1 MTLTTMQAIVADGT
15 DLVERTVDIPRPGP
29 RDLLVDVRA
38 VSVNPV
44 DTKVRAGNSGDRILG
59 FDAAGTVVATG
70 GEVARFVVG
79 DEVYYAGDITRPG
92 TNAQFHAVDERIVG
106 HKPAS
111 LSFAEAAAMPL
122 TTITAWESLF
132 DHFHATR
139 ETTGSLVVVAAAG
152 GVGSVLVQ
160 LARTLTGLRVIGVA
174 SRPESAEWVRG
185 MGAHDVVDRGELPQ
199 TVTGLVPDG
208 VDYLFTSYSKG
219 QIDTYAQILRPFGE
233 IVAIDDEHQD
243 LYPLKAK
250 SITWH
255 WELMFTR
262 SMHHAADLARQGH
275 LLDEAAELLDKGT
288 LRHTMTTAIDDFS
301 PAGIRHAHELVAN
314 GRTIGKVVV
323 HRD

>member
-1 MTLTTMQAIVADGT
+1 MQAVVAVGT
-15 DLVERTVDIPRPGP
+15 ELVDSTTDVPQPGP

-44 DTKVRAGNSGDRILG
+44 DTKIRAGNSSAGRILG
-59 FDAAGTVVATG
+59 FDAAGIVVATG
-70 GEVARFVVG
+70 SEVTRFTTG

-106 HKPAS
+106 RKPAS

-132 DHFHATR
+132 DHFRATR
-139 ETTGSLVVVAAAG
+139 DTTGSLVVVAAAG
-152 GVGSVLVQ
+152 GVGSILVQ
-160 LARTLTGLRVIGVA
+160 LARALTGLHVIGTA
-174 SRPESAEWVRG
+174 SRPESAQWVRA
-185 MGAHDVVDRGELPQ
+185 MNAHDVVDHRELRQ
-199 TVTGLVPDG
+199 AIKGLVPSG
-208 VDYLFTSYSKG
+208 VDYLFTSYSKN
-219 QIDTYAQILRPFGE
+219 QIETYAEILRPFGE

-243 LYPLKAK
+243 LYPLKSK

-262 SMHHAADLARQGH
+262 SIHQTADLAVQGR

-288 LRHTMTTAIDDFS
+288 LGHTMTVAIDDFS
-301 PAGIRHAHELVAN
+301 AAGLRRAHKLVES
-314 GRTIGKVVV
+314 GQTIGKVVV
-323 HRD
+323 HR

>member
-1 MTLTTMQAIVADGT
+1 MQAIVADGA

-44 DTKVRAGNSGDRILG
+44 DTKIRAGNSGDRILG
-59 FDAAGTVVATG
+59 FDAAGIVVATG
-70 GEVARFVVG
+70 SDVARFAVG

-92 TNAQFHAVDERIVG
+92 TNAQFHTVDERIVG

-132 DHFHATR
+132 DHLHATS
-139 ETTGSLVVVAAAG
+139 ETTGSLVVVGAAG
-152 GVGSVLVQ
+152 GVGSVLTQ
-160 LARTLTGLRVIGVA
+160 LASTLTGLRVIGVA
-174 SRPESAEWVRG
+174 SRPESAEWVRA
-185 MGAHDVVDRGELPQ
+185 MGAHDVVDRQELSS
-199 TVTGLVPDG
+199 TTG

-262 SMHHAADLARQGH
+262 SMHHAADMDRQGH

-288 LRHTMTTAIDDFS
+288 LRHTMTTAIGDFS
-301 PAGIRHAHELVAN
+301 PAGLGRAHELVAS
-314 GRTIGKVVV
+314 GQTIGKVVV

>member
-1 MTLTTMQAIVADGT
+1 MTTMQAIVADGT
-15 DLVERTVDIPRPGP
+15 DLVERTVDVPRPGA

-44 DTKVRAGNSGDRILG
+44 DTKVRAGNSGERILG

-70 GEVARFVVG
+70 GEVTRFAVG

-92 TNAQFHAVDERIVG
+92 TNAQFHVVDERIVG

-132 DHFHATR
+132 DHLHATA

-152 GVGSVLVQ
+152 GVGSVLTQ
-160 LARTLTGLRVIGVA
+160 LARTMTGLRVIGVA
-174 SRPESAEWVRG
+174 SRPESAEWVRA
-185 MGAHDVVDRGELPQ
+185 MGAHDVVDRQELSS
-199 TVTGLVPDG
+199 TND
-208 VDYLFTSYSKG
+208 VDYLFTSYSHG

-243 LYPLKAK
+243 LYPLKSK

-262 SMHHAADLARQGH
+262 SMHHAADLERQGR

-288 LRHTMTTAIDDFS
+288 LRHTMTTAIGDFS
-301 PAGIRHAHELVAN
+301 PAGLRRAHELVAS
-314 GRTIGKVVV
+314 GRAIGKVVV

>member
-1 MTLTTMQAIVADGT
+1 MQAIVADGT
-15 DLVERTVDIPRPGP
+15 NLVERTVDIPRPGP

-44 DTKVRAGNSGDRILG
+44 DTKVRAGNTGDRILG
-59 FDAAGTVVATG
+59 FDAAGIVVATG
-70 GEVARFVVG
+70 GEVARFAVG

-92 TNAQFHAVDERIVG
+92 TNAQFHVVDERIVG

-132 DHFHATR
+132 DHFHATP
-139 ETTGSLVVVAAAG
+139 ETTGSLVVVGAAG
-152 GVGSVLVQ
+152 GVGSVLTQ
-160 LARTLTGLRVIGVA
+160 LARNLTELHVIGVA
-174 SRPESAEWVRG
+174 SRPESAEWVRA
-185 MGAHDVVDRGELPQ
+185 MGAHDVVDRQELSS
-199 TVTGLVPDG
+199 TNG

-262 SMHHAADLARQGH
+262 SMHHAADIERQGR

-288 LRHTMTTAIDDFS
+288 LRHTMTTAIGDFS
-301 PAGIRHAHELVAN
+301 AAGLRHAHELVAS
-314 GRTIGKVVV
+314 GQAIGKVVV